1 MSQPTNGSRLRA
13 ATPVSERSRLSR
25 RTATAAAGVVLAL
38 ALTSA
43 CSSGDGGS
51 DEQGASPSGGAG
63 ADGAAG
69 KAPKFTGAAIPGLAD
84 RPAWS
89 VAGDRAHTLAWTA
102 GGRGP
107 TVFTAHDPAGGR
119 LISQGPTT
127 APGVGVAEKSKAGV
141 ALSVDGTT
149 AVVALTKGAV
159 AWDTGTGAKLW
170 EQAKDERQLR
180 PVAISPQGVLYAL
193 LEGSGIAALD
203 VRSTA

>member
-1 MSQPTNGSRLRA
+1 M
-13 ATPVSERSRLSR
+13 
-25 RTATAAAGVVLAL
+25 
-38 ALTSA
+38 
-43 CSSGDGGS
+43 
-51 DEQGASPSGGAG
+51 
-63 ADGAAG
+63 
-69 KAPKFTGAAIPGLAD
+69 
-84 RPAWS
+84 
-89 VAGDRAHTLAWTA
+89 
-102 GGRGP
+102 
-107 TVFTAHDPAGGR
+107 
-119 LISQGPTT
+119 
-127 APGVGVAEKSKAGV
+127 GVAEKSKAGV